1 MTSDDPAPRLAARV
15 AAGLRPSGS
24 ELVGLVV
31 LLLGALTVTALLVV
45 QAAGRPDPGRAA
57 ADEAF
62 GRSAAPGA
70 VAETGPGPGEVG
82 AAVDAL
88 GSLDGPGP
96 GGDPAHEDGSAGNG
110 AASAVDGDQPQDPGE
125 VVAHVSGAVGSPGV
139 VVLAAGAR
147 VADAVTAAGG
157 LLDDA
162 LPERVNLARIVV
174 DGEQIHVPREGDEDL
189 PPIGGGGAVAG
200 GAGGG
205 GTVGGSGVGADGRG
219 PVDLNRA
226 SAAELET
233 LPGIGP
239 SRAAAIVRH
248 REEHGPFRV
257 PGDLRDVPGIGEATF
272 QSLADLVVAG

>member
-45 QAAGRPDPGRAA
+45 QAAGRPDPGRSA
-57 ADEAF
+57 ADEAL

-70 VAETGPGPGEVG
+70 VAEAGAGPGPGEVG

-96 GGDPAHEDGSAGNG
+96 GGDPAHGDGSAGHG
-110 AASAVDGDQPQDPGE
+110 AAVDGDQPQDPGE
-125 VVAHVSGAVGSPGV
+125 VVAHVSGAVGAPGV

-248 REEHGPFRV
+248 REEHGPFGV

>member
-15 AAGLRPSGS
+15 AAGLRPTAS
-24 ELVGLVV
+24 ELVGLAV

-45 QAAGRPDPGRAA
+45 QAAGRPVPASGT
-57 ADEAF
+57 ADEPI
-62 GRSAAPGA
+62 GGG
-70 VAETGPGPGEVG
+70 VGPGVVVEPGPDEVG
-82 AAVDAL
+82 ASVDAG

-96 GGDPAHEDGSAGNG
+96 GGDRTHEGELGEQG
-110 AASAVDGDQPQDPGE
+110 AAWDARGDRWQAPGE
-125 VVAHVSGAVGSPGV
+125 VVAHVSGAVGAPGV
-139 VVLAAGAR
+139 VVLDAGAR

-174 DGEQIHVPREGDEDL
+174 DGEQIHVPREGDDDL
-189 PPIGGGGAVAG
+189 PPIAG
-200 GAGGG
+200 GPPGGRAGGT
-205 GTVGGSGVGADGRG
+205 GTVGGAGLGPDGGAR
-219 PVDLNRA
+219 VDLNRA

-248 REEHGPFRV
+248 REEHGPFGV

-272 QSLADLVVAG
+272 QSLAELVVAG